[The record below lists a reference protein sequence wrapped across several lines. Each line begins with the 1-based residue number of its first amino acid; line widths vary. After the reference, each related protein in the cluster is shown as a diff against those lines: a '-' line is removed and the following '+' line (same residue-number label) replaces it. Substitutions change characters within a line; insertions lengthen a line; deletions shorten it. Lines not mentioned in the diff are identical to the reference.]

1 MKGCDQCQRMGI
13 ILRIHDIPFSNI
25 IELEIFDVYEIDFMG
40 LFPSSNENQY
50 ILVTVDYVFK
60 WVEALDLPTNDV
72 KVVVKFIVNHIFTR
86 FGTPKDMITDGGMHF
101 INN

>member
-1 MKGCDQCQRMGI
+1 MGI

-50 ILVTVDYVFK
+50 ILVTVDYVSK